1 MYRAAALLL
10 AVAGVDLDDLV
21 AVERFCADLNIELDV
36 VSGRQVVRGNGVD
49 VTDQIRTP
57 EMSLLTSRTSTL
69 KPVRDALLKA
79 QQLMGRRGG
88 VVLEGRDIGTVV
100 FPDAEIKFFLSAS
113 VDERAK
119 RRFEELTA
127 KGEPVTLA
135 DTIEDVIKRDRQD
148 SERDIAP
155 LKQSDDAILID
166 SSRLSVEDVLTV
178 MMEVCQNKI
187 KAMESLS

>member
-1 MYRAAALLL
+1 M
-10 AVAGVDLDDLV
+10 
-21 AVERFCADLNIELDV
+21 
-36 VSGRQVVRGNGVD
+36 
-49 VTDQIRTP
+49 
-57 EMSLLTSRTSTL
+57 
-69 KPVRDALLKA
+69 
-79 QQLMGRRGG
+79 
-88 VVLEGRDIGTVV
+88 LEGRDIGTVV